1 MVGKSIGSV
10 ISVIA
15 AALVAGILVVA
26 NPVSANVDPSVELVN
41 PDDGRFVD
49 EDHIVVETFT
59 VTGEH
64 VSTKAY
70 SVDNEEISVPEGFQ
84 SQGSLSVSGDV
95 LAEIELLNSQSGGEL
110 TALGSGHGGSSS
122 SSGCIKVTVR
132 NEKESDILGETVF
145 WFNTWTRWC
154 WNRATKTIN
163 GVSTSWYIED
173 VDPLYSWQG
182 LIVDNTE
189 YYSWYSGYSESGY
202 EHEKQGHFEWCISDW
217 VCGNIYPRNVL
228 WSHSNGTWSWTTSD

>member
-1 MVGKSIGSV
+1 MVGKYIGGV
-10 ISVIA
+10 ISVMA

-26 NPVSANVDPSVELVN
+26 NPVSANVDPSVELVD

-70 SVDNEEISVPEGFQ
+70 SLDNEEISVPEGFI
-84 SQGSLSVSGDV
+84 SQGSVSVDGDV

-122 SSGCIKVTVR
+122 SSGCRKVTVR
-132 NEKESDILGETVF
+132 NEEESMLGFTVF
-145 WFNTWTRWC
+145 WFNTWTQWC
-154 WNRATKTIN
+154 WNRSAKV
-163 GVSTSWYIED
+163 VSNVSSGWHLED
-173 VDPLYSWQG
+173 VSQFWEWREM
-182 LIVDNTE
+182 LIDNGE
-189 YYSWYSGYSESGY
+189 FYSWYSEYSTSGY
-202 EHEKQGHFEWCISDW
+202 RHEKQGHLENCVYAI
-217 VCGNIYPRNVL
+217 CGADSYPRNIL
-228 WSHSNGTWSWTTSD
+228 WSHSNGTWSWNTSG